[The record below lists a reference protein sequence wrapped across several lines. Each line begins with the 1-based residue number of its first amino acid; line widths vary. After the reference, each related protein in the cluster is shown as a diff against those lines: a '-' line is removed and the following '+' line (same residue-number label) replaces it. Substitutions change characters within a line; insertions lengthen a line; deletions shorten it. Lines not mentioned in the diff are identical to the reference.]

1 MKFKV
6 TIMLLFTLL
15 ASITAQDA
23 VLERYIKSG
32 LENNLALK
40 QKEFSLQKSIASL
53 DDARGMFMPS
63 VSINAR
69 YTRAGGGRTID
80 FPVGD
85 LVNPIYG
92 GLNQLLGSNVYPTDI
107 ANEEINFLRKKEHET
122 KISLVQPIFQ
132 PQIYFN
138 YKLNNNLVEIKKAE
152 KEVYARE
159 LIAEIRK
166 AYYNYRKTLQVV
178 DLFHETEEL
187 LTENLRVSKSLFNND
202 KVTKDVV
209 YRAEAE
215 LSDIIQRKS
224 EAEKN
229 QELARNYFNF
239 LLNRSLDSTI
249 EESDEADGE
258 ANEELTLG
266 VVIKNALNQREEF
279 KQVSSAIKV
288 ADNTIGLAN
297 SNNYPSLILAAD
309 YGFQGEE
316 YNFDKESDYWMA
328 SLVLQWNLFNGFRD
342 KAKTEQAQYEKQRL
356 EAQQL
361 ELQKR
366 IVLQMT
372 ESFREFELSRQSL
385 STARLREVSSEEAF
399 KIIDRKFKEGIAS
412 QIEFIDARTSLTQ
425 SKVNRIVTEYE
436 VKIKETEMLKNS
448 VLDPMALSYNSES
461 KGELK

>member
-1 MKFKV
+1 
-6 TIMLLFTLL
+6 MLLFTLL